1 MEVALSVGG
10 SIPGYVEGEEVSV
23 NSVVVTFL
31 ESGKKLKIGC
41 HDR

>member
-10 SIPGYVEGEEVSV
+10 TIPGSVEGEEVD
-23 NSVVVTFL
+23 SVVVTFL